1 MLTPKQVIGRV
12 LDAVDGIEIVAGS
25 PREANLVLL
34 QAAQTLVGIAMSNL
48 EDETEREFRLARLEF
63 WVRQYL
69 VDLAEAEY
77 RRGKLH

>member
-12 LDAVDGIEIVAGS
+12 LDAVDGQFIAGS
-25 PREANLVLL
+25 SRDAALAML
-34 QAAQTLVGIAMSNL
+34 QAGQTLVGIALSRL

-69 VDLAEAEY
+69 RDLAEAEY

>member
-12 LDAVDGIEIVAGS
+12 LDAVDGQFIAGS
-25 PREANLVLL
+25 SRDAALAIL
-34 QAAQTLVGIAMSNL
+34 QAGQTLVGIALSHL
-48 EDETEREFRLARLEF
+48 EDKAECEFRLARLEF

-69 VDLAEAEY
+69 RDLAEAEY